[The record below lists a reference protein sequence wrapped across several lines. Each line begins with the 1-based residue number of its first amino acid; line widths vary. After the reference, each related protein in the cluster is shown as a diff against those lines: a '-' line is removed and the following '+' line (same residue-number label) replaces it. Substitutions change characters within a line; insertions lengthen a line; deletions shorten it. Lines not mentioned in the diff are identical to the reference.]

1 MVFYCDTFLC
11 NFNRLSDNQH
21 TNSAIKNKYYMCY
34 VKYLAIFACVKSE
47 A

>member
-1 MVFYCDTFLC
+1 MVGKSTHKFS
-11 NFNRLSDNQH
+11 N
-21 TNSAIKNKYYMCY
+21 KNKYYMCY